1 MEQATACQAVPGR
14 WGWSGQF
21 AYPEGRPK
29 DQGLLVEYIPVD
41 ADYVKT
47 IGLTL
52 AAGRDFLSD
61 SKADVEQAFVI
72 NEAAVKTL
80 GFNTPQQAL
89 GKRLSTSGKDG
100 IVVGVLKD
108 YHQHGLQQTISPVVL
123 SPVSFINMVAV
134 RYGGVPPAQAI
145 AALQT
150 AWDKV
155 FKGYPMEYRFMDE
168 DFQRQYRKE
177 ESLQNFFAL
186 AAALSVVIGCLGL
199 LGLIIYTAQRR
210 LKEIGVR
217 KVLGA
222 GIGSIVSMLSVDL
235 LKLIAIAVV
244 LAIPIAWWAMQV
256 WLQNF
261 AFRVTVGWGV
271 FAIASFAAL
280 LVALVTISFQA
291 VKAALANPVKSLRS
305 E

>member
-1 MEQATACQAVPGR
+1 
-14 WGWSGQF
+14 
-21 AYPEGRPK
+21 
-29 DQGLLVEYIPVD
+29 
-41 ADYVKT
+41 
-47 IGLTL
+47 
-52 AAGRDFLSD
+52 
-61 SKADVEQAFVI
+61 
-72 NEAAVKTL
+72 
-80 GFNTPQQAL
+80 
-89 GKRLSTSGKDG
+89 
-100 IVVGVLKD
+100 
-108 YHQHGLQQTISPVVL
+108 VVL

-134 RYGGVPPAQAI
+134 RYAGVPPTQAI

-155 FKGYPMEYRFMDE
+155 YKGYPMEYRFMDE

-261 AFRVTVGWGV
+261 AFRVAVGWDV
-271 FAIASFAAL
+271 FAIASFSAL